1 MDDNENVQYL
11 SMYDGIKV
19 ARVPRINHRQNCEI
33 DRTVER
39 HRGECTVYVNPFFIA
54 RLVSP
59 RRDVVIHV

>member
-1 MDDNENVQYL
+1 MDDNENVRYL

-19 ARVPRINHRQNCEI
+19 ARVPRINRGRNCEI

-39 HRGECTVYVNPFFIA
+39 DRGECTVYVNPFFIA

-59 RRDVVIHV
+59 RRDVVIRV